1 MARHST
7 RLLVASLV
15 FWHAVPAHALYDD
28 EAGALTFDGS
38 FRSTNVLVTYP
49 VPQRFGAVQ
58 PGGDINRADGL
69 SYSSFRLT
77 AGGAPA
83 PWFSYDLHV
92 QQDAWFGQLPA
103 GSTGLATGV
112 GPTTRYRLVSGSHAW
127 VGDDNAEARLL
138 VDRALVKYHL
148 PSFDLTL
155 GRQAVTFGKARFWNP
170 LDVFL
175 PFDARQFDREYKPGV
190 DAVRVDVPVGEMSGL
205 TMVAAPGRV
214 DGTRVYARS
223 WYGSA
228 VLGRVYT
235 NLADFDFAA
244 QGGKVYGGY
253 QGGAG
258 LAGALGPVEVRA
270 EGAYLFSIDEPDE
283 PTPVPDH
290 LLAVVGVGRL
300 FDSSLNL
307 QSEYLYN
314 GAGDD
319 GDLETA
325 LSRVAAGRA
334 LQMSEHLVAA
344 MVGYD
349 LLPLLTGSVAT
360 IVSVSDGSGLVQPG
374 LEYSVSEES
383 DLLAGAMLAWGR
395 RPRVAPTAGLDLQS
409 EFGSYPDFFYAQYR
423 VYF

>member
-1 MARHST
+1 MPRHFTS
-7 RLLVASLV
+7 LLFASLV
-15 FWHAVPAHALYDD
+15 VWHTIPARALYEDD
-28 EAGALTFDGS
+28 AGALTLDGS
-38 FRSTNVLVTYP
+38 FRSTSVLVTYP
-49 VPQRFGAVQ
+49 DAERFAAAQ
-58 PGGDINRADGL
+58 PGGSVNRADGL
-69 SYSSFRLT
+69 SYGSFRLT

-83 PWFSYDLHV
+83 PWFSYDLHLH
-92 QQDAWFGQLPA
+92 QDAWFGELPA
-103 GSTGLATGV
+103 ASAGLAAGA

-127 VGDDNAEARLL
+127 VSDNNAEARLS
-138 VDRALVKYHL
+138 VDRAFVKYRL

-214 DGTRVYARS
+214 DGSRVYARS

-258 LAGALGPVEVRA
+258 LTGALGPIEVRA

-290 LLAVVGVGRL
+290 LMAVVGVGRL
-300 FDSSLNL
+300 FDCSLNL
-307 QSEYLYN
+307 QAEYLYN

-319 GDLETA
+319 ANLDAA

-344 MVGYD
+344 MIGYD

-374 LEYSVSEES
+374 LEYSVSDES
-383 DLLAGAMLAWGR
+383 DLLAGAMIAWGR
-395 RPRVAPTAGLDLQS
+395 RPRVTPPAGLELRS
-409 EFGSYPDFFYAQYR
+409 EFGTYPDFFYVQYR